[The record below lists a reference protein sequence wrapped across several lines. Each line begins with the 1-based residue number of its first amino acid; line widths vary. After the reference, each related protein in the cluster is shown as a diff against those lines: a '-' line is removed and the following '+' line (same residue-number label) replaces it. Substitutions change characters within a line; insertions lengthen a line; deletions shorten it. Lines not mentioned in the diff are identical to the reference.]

1 MHWIALVVVFSLCA
15 SLSAA
20 DGPAVLRHIVVYK
33 EAGRYGGWPAN
44 HGIWSWG
51 NEIVAGFSAAYYQKT
66 SADVHQYNSSKPE
79 EPRLARSLDGGETWT
94 IEAPPSLL
102 PPEQGGAKTTSL
114 REPMDFLHTGF
125 AMTIRFTDTN
135 QGPSRLFYSYDR
147 CKTWKGAYEFPLLG
161 QLGIAARTDYVVNG
175 PHDAFVFLT
184 ASKKNGK
191 EGRPMC
197 ARTIDGGLSWKFVSW
212 IGEEPAGFAI
222 MPSTVRLSADRMI
235 TVVRVKEDQRHDAID
250 LYGSADDGAHWQFLN
265 RPVPSTGGHGGN
277 PPSMIRLKDGRICLT
292 YGYRGEPYRICAR
305 ISKDEGSAWSE
316 EIVLR
321 TGATWELGYTR
332 TVQRPDGKIVTV
344 YYFPEHPDTERI
356 IAATIWDP

>member
-1 MHWIALVVVFSLCA
+1 MNSRIAVAGLFSLCA
-15 SLSAA
+15 CMRAA
-20 DGPAVLRHIVVYK
+20 DGPIAPRHIVVYK

-51 NEIVAGFSAAYYQKT
+51 NEIVAGFSAAYYQKK

-135 QGPSRLFYSYDR
+135 QGPSRLLYSYDR
-147 CKTWKGAYEFPLLG
+147 CKTWKGPYEFPLLG
-161 QLGIAARTDYVVNG
+161 
-175 PHDAFVFLT
+175 
-184 ASKKNGK
+184 
-191 EGRPMC
+191 
-197 ARTIDGGLSWKFVSW
+197 SW

-235 TVVRVKEDQRHDAID
+235 TAVRVKEDQRHDAID
-250 LYGSADDGAHWQFLN
+250 LHGSADDGAHWQFLN

-356 IAATIWDP
+356 IAATIWNP

>member
-1 MHWIALVVVFSLCA
+1 
-15 SLSAA
+15 
-20 DGPAVLRHIVVYK
+20 
-33 EAGRYGGWPAN
+33 
-44 HGIWSWG
+44 
-51 NEIVAGFSAAYYQKT
+51 
-66 SADVHQYNSSKPE
+66 
-79 EPRLARSLDGGETWT
+79 
-94 IEAPPSLL
+94 
-102 PPEQGGAKTTSL
+102 
-114 REPMDFLHTGF
+114 
-125 AMTIRFTDTN
+125 
-135 QGPSRLFYSYDR
+135 
-147 CKTWKGAYEFPLLG
+147 
-161 QLGIAARTDYVVNG
+161 
-175 PHDAFVFLT
+175 
-184 ASKKNGK
+184 
-191 EGRPMC
+191 MC
-197 ARTIDGGLSWKFVSW
+197 ARTTDGGLSWKFVSW

-305 ISKDEGSAWSE
+305 IGKDEGSAWSE

-356 IAATIWDP
+356 IAATIWNP